1 MAAETQALAGLV
13 GHINLTRSCQLA
25 AALIVVYDHV
35 TTFDQEVELIWR
47 RRWSISKILFL
58 MIRYFGNAVII
69 AVFGIFFS
77 EASTAEIS
85 KGLLIFQGAASTLI
99 VWLVQIL
106 MQFRIYALY
115 DRSRLISILLL
126 SCFFIQAVVIAVFLV
141 FDFRELE
148 VTATPAPAI
157 KFCTIARAPSFLYG
171 LWIPIMTFES
181 ILFALALYKSACR
194 FRSTVPDGWTG
205 VSLLDVMIRDSV
217 LYFFV
222 TFAAYLMNA
231 VVWFALPPE
240 WIEITEAFSISLTCI
255 MGCHLLLNLL
265 GAYFGEDGLSS
276 SGPSMPS
283 NMEIQLRRL
292 RVSRAVSLMPNIGL
306 DSIREDYGETGR
318 RPNDEAYELSWRWD
332 QATGRVDEEELTA
345 ASVIL

>member
-1 MAAETQALAGLV
+1 MAAEETALTG
-13 GHINLTRSCQLA
+13 LTRSCQLA
-25 AALIVVYDHV
+25 AALIAVYDHV

-47 RRWSISKILFL
+47 KRRSVSKILFL
-58 MIRYFGNAVII
+58 MVRYCGNAVII
-69 AVFGIFFS
+69 AVLGIFFI
-77 EASTAEIS
+77 EASTAKIR
-85 KGLLIFQGAASTLI
+85 KGLIIFQGTASLMI

-115 DRSRLISILLL
+115 NRSPPISVVLL
-126 SCFFIQAVVIAVFLV
+126 SCFFIQVVAIAALLV
-141 FDFRELE
+141 FDFREFE

-171 LWIPIMTFES
+171 LWIPIITFES

-194 FRSTVPDGWTG
+194 FCSTVPGGWTG

-222 TFAAYLMNA
+222 TFAVYLTNA

-240 WIEITEAFSISLTCI
+240 WIEITEAFSLSLTCI

-265 GAYFGEDGLSS
+265 GAYYGENVLSP
-276 SGPSMPS
+276 SGTSMTS
-283 NMEIQLRRL
+283 NIEIQLRRL
-292 RVSRAVSLMPNIGL
+292 QAFRTVSLTPNVGV
-306 DSIREDYGETGR
+306 DSIRRDCGETGR
-318 RPNDEAYELSWRWD
+318 QPNDEAFELSWMWD
-332 QATGRVDEEELTA
+332 QATGRVDGEELTT
-345 ASVIL
+345 ASVVL